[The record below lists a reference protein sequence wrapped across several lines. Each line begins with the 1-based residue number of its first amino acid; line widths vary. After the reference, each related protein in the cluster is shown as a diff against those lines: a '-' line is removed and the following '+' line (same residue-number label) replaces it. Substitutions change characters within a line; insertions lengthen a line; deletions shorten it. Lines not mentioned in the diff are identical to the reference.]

1 MRPALLFPLI
11 LLFYAAFAVAGSGI
25 GVLSAPAAAAEDGYS
40 GHGVAMHGAPK
51 YGPDFS
57 HFDYVNPDAPKGGD
71 VHLSRTGT
79 FDSLNPFILKGV
91 SAGFLGLT
99 FETLMTSSRDE
110 AFSEYGLIA
119 GRVEFPADR
128 SSVTFTLREQA
139 HWHDGSPITVDDV
152 IFSFKT
158 LTKKGNPFYRV
169 YYSDIVSVED
179 LGERRVKFTFSAGD
193 NRELPLIVGQL
204 AILPKKYFDSHDFE
218 KTTLEP
224 ILGSGPYRVDLVEA
238 GRAISFRRVDDY
250 WGADLPVNRGRN
262 NFETLRIDY
271 YRDDT
276 VALEAFKAHEF
287 DWRLESTAKV
297 WAKSYG
303 GSAIERGL
311 IKKVEIAHEQ
321 PTGLS
326 AFVFNT
332 RRALFSDRRVRQA
345 LGFAFDYEWANKNL
359 FFGTYTRTRSYF
371 SNSDLASIG
380 LPSEAELALLE
391 PYRGRVP
398 GEVFSAEF
406 VPPVSDG
413 SGKIR
418 GNLRAANKLLRA
430 AGWAITEGKLVH
442 SETGAP
448 FEFEFLLQ
456 SGGAFERIVQAFARN
471 LELLGIT
478 VNLRLVDPAQYQ
490 NRIQEFD
497 FDMMWG
503 GFGQS
508 LSPGNEQRDF
518 WGSAAAGVP
527 GSRNLI
533 GINDPVVDDLIEA
546 VIAAPDREGLI
557 AASRALDRVLLW
569 GHYVVPLWH
578 LRSYRLAYWDIFG
591 RPEVTAR
598 YDHGFPSTW
607 WIDAVRLQAIERGVE
622 SLDQ

>member
-371 SNSDLASIG
+371 SNSELASIG

>member
-1 MRPALLFPLI
+1 MRRARILFLVLLVCAGFAL
-11 LLFYAAFAVAGSGI
+11 AGAGL
-25 GVLSAPAAAAEDGYS
+25 GAAAAEGGYS
-40 GHGVAMHGAPK
+40 GHGVAMHGTPK

-71 VHLSRTGT
+71 VRLSQTGT
-79 FDSLNPFILKGV
+79 FDSLHPFILKGV

-99 FETLMTSSRDE
+99 FETLMAGSRDE
-110 AFSEYGLIA
+110 AFSQYGLIA

-128 SSVTFTLREQA
+128 SSVTFTLREEA
-139 HWHDGSPITVDDV
+139 RWHDGTPITVADV
-152 IFSFKT
+152 IFSFEA

-169 YYSDIVSVED
+169 YYADVSKVED
-179 LGERRVKFTFSAGD
+179 LGGGQVKFSFSAGE
-193 NRELPLIVGQL
+193 NRELPLIMGQL
-204 AILPKKYFDSHDFE
+204 AILPKKYFAAHDFE

-224 ILGSGPYRVDLVEA
+224 ILGSGPYRVDFVDV
-238 GRAISFRRVDDY
+238 GRAISYRRVDDY

-262 NFETLRIDY
+262 NFDSIRIDY

-287 DWRLESTAKV
+287 DWRLENTAKV
-297 WAKSYG
+297 WATAYG
-303 GSAIERGL
+303 GPAIDTGL
-311 IKKVEIAHEQ
+311 IEKVEIAHDQ

-332 RRALFSDRRVRQA
+332 RRPLFADRRVREA
-345 LGFAFDYEWANKNL
+345 LGLAFDYEWTNKNL

-371 SNSDLASIG
+371 SNSELASRG
-380 LPSEAELALLE
+380 LPGEAELALLE
-391 PYRGRVP
+391 PYRGRIP
-398 GEVFSAEF
+398 EEVFSTEF
-406 VPPVSDG
+406 VPLITDG

-418 GNLRAANKLLRA
+418 RSLRAANKLLRA
-430 AGWAITEGKLVH
+430 AGWAVVDGRLVH
-442 SETGAP
+442 GETGAP

-471 LELLGIT
+471 LERLGIT
-478 VNLRLVDPAQYQ
+478 VKLRMVDPAQYQ
-490 NRIQEFD
+490 NRVQDFD

-518 WGSAAAGVP
+518 WGSAAADVP
-527 GSRNLI
+527 GSRNLV
-533 GINDPVVDDLIEA
+533 GIRDPVVDELIETI
-546 VIAAPDREGLI
+546 IAASDREALI

-569 GHYVVPLWH
+569 SHYVVPLWH
-578 LRSYRLAYWDIFG
+578 LRSYRLAYWDVFG

-598 YDHGFPSTW
+598 YDHGFPSAW
-607 WIDAVRLQAIERGVE
+607 WIDADRQQAIERGE
-622 SLDQ
+622 KSLGK

>member
-1 MRPALLFPLI
+1 MRPTLFFPLI
-11 LLFYAAFAVAGSGI
+11 LLFCGAFALAVAGI
-25 GVLSAPAAAAEDGYS
+25 GEAPAVAEDGFS
-40 GHGVAMHGAPK
+40 GHGVAMHGALK
-51 YGPDFS
+51 YGPDFT

-71 VHLSRTGT
+71 VRLSRTGT

-99 FETLMTSSRDE
+99 FETLMTSSSDE

-128 SSVTFTLREQA
+128 SSVTFTLREEA
-139 HWHDGSPITVDDV
+139 HWHNGTPITVDDV
-152 IFSFKT
+152 IFSFET

-169 YYSDIVSVED
+169 YYADIVSVED
-179 LGERRVKFTFSAGD
+179 LGERRVKFTFSAGE

-218 KTTLEP
+218 KTTLDP

-238 GRAISFRRVDDY
+238 GRAISFRRVGDY

-297 WAKSYG
+297 WAKSYDG
-303 GSAIERGL
+303 PAVDNGL

-332 RRALFSDRRVRQA
+332 RRPLFADRRVREA

-371 SNSDLASIG
+371 SNSELASIG
-380 LPSEAELALLE
+380 LPSEAELTLLQ

-398 GEVFSAEF
+398 EEVFSTEF
-406 VPPVSDG
+406 VPPVADG

-418 GNLRAANKLLRA
+418 RNLRAANKLLRS
-430 AGWAITEGKLVH
+430 AGWTITEGKLVH
-442 SETGAP
+442 GETGAP

-456 SGGAFERIVQAFARN
+456 SGGAFERIVQTFARN

-518 WGSAAAGVP
+518 WGSAAADVP

-533 GINDPVVDDLIEA
+533 GIKNPVVDELIEA
-546 VIAAPDREGLI
+546 VIAAPDRESLI

-607 WIDAVRLQAIERGVE
+607 WIAAARLQATERGVE

>member
-1 MRPALLFPLI
+1 MRPTLFFPLI
-11 LLFYAAFAVAGSGI
+11 LLFCTAFALSGAGI
-25 GVLSAPAAAAEDGYS
+25 GVAPAAAEDGFS
-40 GHGVAMHGAPK
+40 GHGVAMHGALK
-51 YGPDFS
+51 YGPDFT

-71 VHLSRTGT
+71 VRLSRTGT

-99 FETLMTSSRDE
+99 FETLMTSSSDE

-128 SSVTFTLREQA
+128 SSVTFTLREEA
-139 HWHDGSPITVDDV
+139 HWHNGTPITVDDV
-152 IFSFKT
+152 IFSFET

-169 YYSDIVSVED
+169 YYADIVSVED
-179 LGERRVKFTFSAGD
+179 LGERRVKFTFSAGE

-218 KTTLEP
+218 KTTLDP

-238 GRAISFRRVDDY
+238 GRAISFRRVGDY

-297 WAKSYG
+297 WAKSYDG
-303 GSAIERGL
+303 PAVDNGL

-332 RRALFSDRRVRQA
+332 RRPLFADRRVREA

-371 SNSDLASIG
+371 SNSELASIG
-380 LPSEAELALLE
+380 LPSEAELTLLQ

-398 GEVFSAEF
+398 EEVFSTEF
-406 VPPVSDG
+406 VPPVADG

-418 GNLRAANKLLRA
+418 RNLRAANKLLRA
-430 AGWAITEGKLVH
+430 AGWAITEGKLVYG
-442 SETGAP
+442 ETGAP

-456 SGGAFERIVQAFARN
+456 SGGAFERIVQTFARN

-503 GFGQS
+503 GFG
-508 LSPGNEQRDF
+508 
-518 WGSAAAGVP
+518 
-527 GSRNLI
+527 
-533 GINDPVVDDLIEA
+533 
-546 VIAAPDREGLI
+546 
-557 AASRALDRVLLW
+557 
-569 GHYVVPLWH
+569 
-578 LRSYRLAYWDIFG
+578 
-591 RPEVTAR
+591 
-598 YDHGFPSTW
+598 
-607 WIDAVRLQAIERGVE
+607 
-622 SLDQ
+622 